1 MKLLMYGL
9 NVDNTSDQANYFY
22 QLNDEQHQS
31 MLSNIFS
38 FKGVEEV
45 YLFQNQH
52 SFEVYLF
59 VDENSFKHGDLLRYL
74 ANHGEVDLK
83 DIIYYSYSYYNLQ
96 AINHLFDKVYGTTEM
111 SPIEFFNDFIYNSLK
126 AHKGHTLGR
135 YFQTL
140 FNYLLSFMFND
151 SVETQT
157 DYHIIK
163 QLLNIIQV
171 DKSSNYSEKDILI
184 LGANLD
190 SLYLSYCLKHYGV
203 NSVTLTEINDSN
215 FIQLVESINQLDLN
229 YLSNLANHNIKLI
242 DMNKPNYQFAVADV
256 VVNLVIGWSNL
267 KEKLSQRISEI
278 RLTPK
283 KVTYAAFYLDDFK
296 SQFDEF
302 KLTLPKVSETTVRQ
316 EEIQESVRMA
326 SENTYQAIF
335 DSEN

>member
-9 NVDNTSDQANYFY
+9 NVDNTSDQTNNFY
-22 QLNDEQHQS
+22 QLSDEQHKV
-31 MLSNIFS
+31 MLSNINN

-59 VDENSFKHGDLLRYL
+59 VDENVFKHGDLLRYL
-74 ANHGEVDLK
+74 ANYGELDLK

-111 SPIEFFNDFIYNSLK
+111 SPIEFFNDFIINSIK
-126 AHKGHTLGR
+126 AHNVHTLGQ

-163 QLLNIIQV
+163 QLLSVIQS
-171 DKSSNYSEKDILI
+171 DETNNYSDKDILI
-184 LGANLD
+184 LGANFD

-215 FIQLVESINQLDLN
+215 FIQQVQSINELNLN
-229 YLSNLANHNIKLI
+229 YLSNLAKHNIKLI
-242 DMNKPNYQFAVADV
+242 DINEPNYRFAIADV

-267 KEKLSQRISEI
+267 KEVISQRISEI

-283 KVTYAAFYLDDFK
+283 KVTYAAFYLDEFK
-296 SQFDEF
+296 SQFEEY
-302 KLTLPKVSETTVRQ
+302 KLTLPKVNETSVRQ

-335 DSEN
+335 DSK